1 MATFTTVLHVVTC
14 VLIVLVVLM
23 QSGKGA
29 EISSNLGGSS
39 QTIFGNSGGN
49 FFTKLTFGLAAV
61 LMATSVTLTMMG
73 TQSKKSIFEGQV
85 APTTN
90 AAPVTGAAAPTTA
103 APANATNTSPVKA
116 KANAER
122 GATTPP
128 ETAAPGAAAEG
139 SGKEKAAQ

>member
-1 MATFTTVLHVVTC
+1 MATFTTVIHVVTC

-61 LMATSVTLTMMG
+61 FMVTSVILTMMG
-73 TQSKKSIFEGQV
+73 SQSKKSIFEGQV
-85 APTTN
+85 PPTTETTTPNPVAPEPN
-90 AAPVTGAAAPTTA
+90 AA
-103 APANATNTSPVKA
+103 A
-116 KANAER
+116 K
-122 GATTPP
+122 
-128 ETAAPGAAAEG
+128 
-139 SGKEKAAQ
+139 